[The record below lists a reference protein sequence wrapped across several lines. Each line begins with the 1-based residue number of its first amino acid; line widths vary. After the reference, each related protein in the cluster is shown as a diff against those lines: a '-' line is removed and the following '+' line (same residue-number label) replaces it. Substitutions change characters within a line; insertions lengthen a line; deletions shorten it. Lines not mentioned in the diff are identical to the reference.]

1 MFDRRSA
8 LKIGAFTGTA
18 AALSAIPAAGATG
31 TPTAKPAGHRRR
43 RPDVLEPFSVRM
55 PRLRT
60 LRPSMT
66 LAGSDVY
73 RLTARAG
80 TEEILPGVS
89 TPVLSYNGSYIGP
102 TIRARAGRRVMVLH
116 RNALSDPISLHL
128 HGGHAPA
135 ASDGHPANSIDPG
148 GSRLYDYPN
157 GQQGAT
163 LWYHDHAHH
172 VSAEHVFR
180 GMHGFYL
187 LESDDEKQLQLPSGA
202 YDVPIM
208 LTDSRFA
215 ADGSM
220 VFEMDDFANR
230 NTLLANGRPQPWFP
244 VEARRYRLRLGNASN
259 MRFFVLALGG
269 GDEMTQIGSDGGL
282 LPAPVPVTSV
292 IISPAERVEIV
303 VDFSR
308 YPVGS
313 QIVLVDALSAE
324 PVLQFRV
331 GAAGADNSRVPDTLR
346 PVSPLGA
353 SSRTRQISMGMN
365 PATGK
370 MSMDDKLFDMNRVD
384 QTVKLGS
391 TETWQVTNTD
401 TALNVTHNI
410 HLHLVSF
417 RVIGRT
423 AGPLTGEDGW
433 KDTAIVRPGET
444 VTLQMKFTDYTG
456 RFLYHC
462 HLLDHAAMGMMAQF
476 EVVR

>member
-1 MFDRRSA
+1 MFDRRSV

-18 AALSAIPAAGATG
+18 AALSAIPAASATG
-31 TPTAKPAGHRRR
+31 ETAPKSAARKRPASA
-43 RPDVLEPFSVRM
+43 VEPFTVRM
-55 PRLRT
+55 PLLRT
-60 LRPSMT
+60 LRPSMK

-73 RLTARAG
+73 RLTAQAG
-80 TEEILPGVS
+80 TEQILPGVA
-89 TPVLSYNGSYIGP
+89 TPVLGYNGSYIGP
-102 TIRARAGRRVMVLH
+102 TIRARAGRPVMVLH
-116 RNALSDPISLHL
+116 QNALSEPVSLHL
-128 HGGHAPA
+128 HGGHTPA
-135 ASDGHPANSIDPG
+135 VSDGHPMNSIDPG

-215 ADGSM
+215 DDGSM
-220 VFEMDDFANR
+220 VFEMDDFTNR
-230 NTLLANGRPQPWFP
+230 NTVLVNGRPQPYLP

-259 MRFFVLALGG
+259 MRFFILALNG
-269 GDEMTQIGSDGGL
+269 GDPMTQIASDGGL
-282 LPAPVPVTSV
+282 LPAPVPVTSL
-292 IISPAERVEIV
+292 IISPAERAEIV

-313 QIVLVDALSAE
+313 QIVLADALSAT
-324 PVLQFRV
+324 PVMQFRV
-331 GAAGADNSRVPDTLR
+331 GAAGADDSQVPDVLR
-346 PVSPLGA
+346 PVTQLGA
-353 SSRTRQISMGMN
+353 SSTTRQISMGMN

-370 MSMDDKLFDMNRVD
+370 MSMDGKLFDMDRVD

-391 TETWQVTNTD
+391 TETWKITNTD
-401 TALNVTHNI
+401 TELNVTHNI
-410 HLHLVSF
+410 HVHMVQF
-417 RVIGRT
+417 RVTGRT
-423 AGPLTGEDGW
+423 AGALAGEDGW

-444 VTLQMKFTDYTG
+444 VTLQMKFSDYTG

-462 HLLDHAAMGMMAQF
+462 HLLDHSAMGMMAQF